1 MPVQLILDRILGE
14 FVHSFWHG
22 MVKLQWSITIAI
34 TLSHNYI
41 ILSSHISL
49 ELLLYRNCNKLQVM
63 QLQLN
68 PALTEHSTVFYFS
81 SPPSVI
87 LPPPAKGLFTPPHVY
102 NYKSPH
108 VYKSS
113 STAKLI

>member
-41 ILSSHISL
+41 ILSSQISL
-49 ELLLYRNCNKLQVM
+49 ELLLYRNCNKLQDM

-68 PALTEHSTVFYFS
+68 PALTEHSIVFYFP

-87 LPPPAKGLFTPPHVY
+87 LPPRKRFIYPTPC
-102 NYKSPH
+102 
-108 VYKSS
+108 
-113 STAKLI
+113 I